1 MARNSTTG
9 KFPASQPDWNNISV
23 IHRNVLPPRSYF
35 FPYSSESKALGRDVE
50 KSDSISLS
58 GTWQFHHSTN
68 PYEAPVGIG
77 DLSFDTSRWGNVQV
91 PGMWELQ
98 GYGRP
103 QYTNVNYPFPVDPP
117 HVPVEGNECGC
128 YVRSLYVPERFEG
141 HQLRLRFEGVDSS
154 FHLYVNGEEV
164 GYSQGARNPSEF
176 DVTSLL
182 KLRELNKI
190 GVKVYKFCDGSYIE
204 DQVLASASPV
214 LLLCQ
219 APDSSPG
226 C

>member
-1 MARNSTTG
+1 MAPGATSG
-9 KFPASQPDWNNISV
+9 KFPASPPDWNNIAV
-23 IHRNVLPPRSYF
+23 VHRNVLPPRAYF
-35 FPYSSESKALGRDVE
+35 FPYPSENAALERDVKE
-50 KSDSISLS
+50 SDGVCLS
-58 GTWQFHHSTN
+58 GTWQFHHSKN
-68 PYEAPVGIG
+68 PYEAPSGFEG
-77 DLSFDTSRWGNVQV
+77 LEFDTSGWNNVQV

-117 HVPVEGNECGC
+117 YVPVEGNECGC
-128 YVRSLYVPERFEG
+128 YVRSLSVPERFKD

-176 DVTSLL
+176 DVTKLL
-182 KLRELNKI
+182 KFGTPNKI

-204 DQVLASASPV
+204 DQV
-214 LLLCQ
+214 
-219 APDSSPG
+219 
-226 C
+226 